1 MAHNLGL
8 RAGHGEGRATRR
20 GSLPKQAGSGAP
32 WWLLVLPLPVMI
44 VLGAL
49 AYPAFREEAEDS
61 CGALE
66 RRVAAAMLVPRP
78 MGDQPYREA
87 ILRGSARALVQ
98 DGMDGRLG
106 AAAAARRFT
115 GLPPQVGCSVGYWQL
130 AMRPDGAAEWLAA
143 MGI

>member
-49 AYPAFREEAEDS
+49 AYPAFRKANEH
-61 CGALE
+61 L
-66 RRVAAAMLVPRP
+66 
-78 MGDQPYREA
+78 
-87 ILRGSARALVQ
+87 
-98 DGMDGRLG
+98 
-106 AAAAARRFT
+106 T
-115 GLPPQVGCSVGYWQL
+115 
-130 AMRPDGAAEWLAA
+130 
-143 MGI
+143 